1 MDFSVTSA
9 NPDDWSKLQS
19 DFNQI
24 IPNAALEDK
33 LKKTNQGVNLLLYF
47 ICSIWICIA
56 YVGYTLVERSAT
68 RPHNSQFVL
77 YRNTVNMCV
86 AYFIF
91 YLIGFGISTEAA
103 GGIVGNGK
111 AYGQDFESIDYT
123 RWIISFGLCLIS
135 VQV

>member
-1 MDFSVTSA
+1 MDSWDRMLA
-9 NPDDWSKLQS
+9 DAAGS
-19 DFNQI
+19 DAILDTDLDQKI
-24 IPNAALEDK
+24 SQTED
-33 LKKTNQGVNLLLYF
+33 GVNLLLYF

-56 YVGYTLVERSAT
+56 YAGYTLVERSAT

-91 YLIGFGISTEAA
+91 YLIGFGISTEAS

-111 AYGQDFESIDYT
+111 AYG
-123 RWIISFGLCLIS
+123 
-135 VQV
+135 